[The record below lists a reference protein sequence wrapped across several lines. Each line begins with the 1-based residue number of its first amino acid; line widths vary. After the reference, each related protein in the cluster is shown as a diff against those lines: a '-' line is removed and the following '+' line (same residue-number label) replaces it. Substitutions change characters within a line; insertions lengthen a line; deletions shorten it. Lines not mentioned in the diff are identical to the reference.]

1 MNSAPVRPGQRILA
15 ASRWFAIADVV
26 LAVCSAG
33 LAAALPWIIE
43 PHPFVFFVSL
53 LLLLAAA
60 AFIIAFAA
68 LKRGWRGRWLL
79 QIVGPTLIL
88 YLLFGLLWALAG
100 SILGAMFGRVG
111 LRWAESRDL

>member
-1 MNSAPVRPGQRILA
+1 MNSAPVRSGQRILA

-33 LAAALPWIIE
+33 LAAALPIIE
-43 PHPFVFFVSL
+43 PHPLVFSVSL

-88 YLLFGLLWALAG
+88 FFLFGLLWALAG
-100 SILGAMFGRVG
+100 SILGAILGRVG